1 VIKTLLAHNEGLV
14 RGALA
19 FVLRQQ
25 DDIEV
30 VAELDRVEELVRA
43 FLTHRPDV
51 IVVDFNLL
59 AGVLPIASSV
69 YRRLPGCQALVLAE
83 RRRSSVL
90 SHVLASEPIRRVG
103 FLAKSG
109 STDHLVDAVRRVARG
124 EPYVDPRL
132 VTAALQT
139 RNPLTRRE
147 VEVLAMAARGGP
159 VKEIAATLALSP
171 GTVRNHVS
179 RIITKTGARSRIEA
193 VRIALESGWI

>member
-1 VIKTLLAHNEGLV
+1 MIRALLVHNEGLV

-19 FVLRQQ
+19 FVLEQQ

-30 VAELDRVEELVRA
+30 VAELDRAEEVVRA

-51 IVVDFNLL
+51 TIVDFDLL
-59 AGVLPIASSV
+59 AGVLPVACSV
-69 YRRLPGCQALVLAE
+69 YRRLPGCHALVLAE
-83 RRRSSVL
+83 RQRSSVL
-90 SHVLASEPIRRVG
+90 AHTMGAETTRGVG

-109 STDHLVDAVRRVARG
+109 SPDHLVDAVRRVARG

-139 RNPLTRRE
+139 RSPLTRRE

-193 VRIALESGWI
+193 VKIALESGWI